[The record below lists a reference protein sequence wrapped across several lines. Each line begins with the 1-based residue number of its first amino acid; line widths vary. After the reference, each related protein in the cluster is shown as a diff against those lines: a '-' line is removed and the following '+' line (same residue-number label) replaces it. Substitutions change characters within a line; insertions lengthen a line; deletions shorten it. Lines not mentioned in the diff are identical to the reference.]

1 MNFIENFFIR
11 LRLFF
16 LFRKF
21 ASVFLDFDSV
31 FLGGMAKRFGISKIF
46 NFHEERNGRTTLPAR
61 KILPDLFAWRNDKAR
76 RFFIMKWTQAFKIG
90 ACSFQLHIFANDFFH
105 PNRGKYFINSR
116 FRNHSV
122 KIGNKFLFF
131 QFIWA

>member
-1 MNFIENFFIR
+1 MNFIQNFLVC
-11 LRLFF
+11 LRL
-16 LFRKF
+16 LFIF
-21 ASVFLDFDSV
+21 AQFPPVFLDLDSV
-31 FLGGMAKRFGISKIF
+31 FLGSVAQRFGISKIF
-46 NFHEERNGRTTLPAR
+46 NFHEERNSGTTLSAR
-61 KILPDLFAWRNDKAR
+61 KIFPDLFAWRYDKAW
-76 RFFIMKWTQAFKIG
+76 RFFLMKRTQPFKIG
-90 ACSFQLHIFANDFFH
+90 ASSFQLHIFANDFFH